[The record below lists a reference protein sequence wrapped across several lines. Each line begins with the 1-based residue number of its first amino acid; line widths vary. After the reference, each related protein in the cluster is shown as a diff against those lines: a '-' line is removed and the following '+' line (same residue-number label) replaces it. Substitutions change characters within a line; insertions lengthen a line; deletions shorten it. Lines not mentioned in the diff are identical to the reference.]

1 LNYLYGSL
9 RNIIPNEIE
18 IEFLFKVIFSKEMIK
33 TLAPLLLILVL
44 QVDARNDPLSTLI
57 AYEEKQRSGAD
68 LDSNDYSLIPF
79 RLSNTPQ
86 TFLIAPNGDETIS
99 VEVVVHWISNTGVL
113 QFPLFDLTQKVRM
126 TIEE

>member
-1 LNYLYGSL
+1 M

>member
-1 LNYLYGSL
+1 L

-44 QVDARNDPLSTLI
+44 QVDARNDPLSTLV

-86 TFLIAPNGDETIS
+86 TFLIAPNVDETIS

>member
-1 LNYLYGSL
+1 L

>member
-1 LNYLYGSL
+1 
-9 RNIIPNEIE
+9 
-18 IEFLFKVIFSKEMIK
+18 MIK

-44 QVDARNDPLSTLI
+44 QVDARNDPLSTLV

-86 TFLIAPNGDETIS
+86 TFLIAPNVDETIS
-99 VEVVVHWISNTGVL
+99 VEVGVHWISNTGVL